1 MSFNEEL
8 RELLEE
14 IKEKAVEHYGE
25 RLVSLVVFGSVAGGR
40 ATPESDVDL
49 LIVLKEKPKSSY
61 RTYMDF
67 YDNVESKL
75 KSLESLK
82 IRISPIF
89 LKETSLK
96 ENLPWLWDTEF
107 IILHDKDGFFQEFL
121 KKLEKFKTRIKL
133 VKKPMLHFLLR
144 DGE

>member
-107 IILHDKDGFFQEFL
+107 IILYDKDGFFQEFL

>member
-40 ATPESDVDL
+40 ATPEPDVDL

-107 IILHDKDGFFQEFL
+107 IILYDKDGFFQEFL